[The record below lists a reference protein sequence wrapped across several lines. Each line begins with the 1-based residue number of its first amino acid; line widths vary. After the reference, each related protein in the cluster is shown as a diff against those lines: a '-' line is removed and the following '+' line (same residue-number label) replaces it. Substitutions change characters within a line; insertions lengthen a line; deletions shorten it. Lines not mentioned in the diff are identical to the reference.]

1 MFYSEELQ
9 LVDKVQFSYDTFKI
23 FKETDNNYLLQKL
36 NSDSDEKKWVNK
48 SLLEDE
54 QSKISDSEIYKATQE
69 KT

>member
-54 QSKISDSEIYKATQE
+54 QSKISDSEIF
-69 KT
+69 